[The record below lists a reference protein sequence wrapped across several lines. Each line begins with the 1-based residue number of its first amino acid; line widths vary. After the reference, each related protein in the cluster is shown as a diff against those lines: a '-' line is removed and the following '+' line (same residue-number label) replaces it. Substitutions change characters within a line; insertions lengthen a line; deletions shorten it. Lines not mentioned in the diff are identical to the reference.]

1 MGSMGFGLQE
11 WVYKLRPRKPFKKRE
26 KTMGYDTLDDNFLDF
41 DNKELAF
48 KKKGSKRIIA
58 ANAENIEERILEKKK
73 ILRFNLWWDNAYNII
88 AIFAL
93 IAIIVIAIL
102 KTTDFGDRISREID
116 RILYEREAQ
125 K

>member
-1 MGSMGFGLQE
+1 MGFGLQK
-11 WVYKLRPRKPFKKRE
+11 WIYTLKPRKPFKKRE
-26 KTMGYDTLDDNFLDF
+26 KTIGYDTLDDNFLDF
-41 DNKELAF
+41 NNKELAF
-48 KKKGSKRIIA
+48 EKKGRKRIIS
-58 ANAENIEERILEKKK
+58 ANIENIEERIIEQKR
-73 ILRFNLWWDNAYNII
+73 ILRFNLWWDNAYSII

-102 KTTDFGDRISREID
+102 KTTDFGNKLSREID